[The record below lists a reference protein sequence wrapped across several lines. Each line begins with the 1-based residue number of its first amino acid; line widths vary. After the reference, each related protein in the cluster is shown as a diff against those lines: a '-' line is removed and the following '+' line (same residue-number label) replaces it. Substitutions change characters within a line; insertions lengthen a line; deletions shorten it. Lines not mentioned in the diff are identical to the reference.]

1 MRSLV
6 FNLATVL
13 VDLGDLAGAR
23 TQFERALEITEATLG
38 PDHPNMA
45 IFRRNLDS
53 DVRQLGREQRR
64 DTAR

>member
-23 TQFERALEITEATLG
+23 TQFERALPAS
-38 PDHPNMA
+38 M
-45 IFRRNLDS
+45 S
-53 DVRQLGREQRR
+53 
-64 DTAR
+64 